1 MSSHLADDADHWRK
15 RAQELRHLAEIM
27 NRMKPKEMV
36 LRLAED
42 YDRIALRAE
51 ERAKESQKRAQP
63 H

>member
-1 MSSHLADDADHWRK
+1 MLSHLADNADHWRK

-27 NRMKPKEMV
+27 SRVKPKEMV

-51 ERAKESQKRAQP
+51 ERAKESGERASR